1 MKLLY
6 DSGVQG
12 TKVRFLQWLMIGFG
26 GVMLWLATLQP
37 LTPPPLEVET
47 PGERRA
53 AQVFAVLAGVAAVA
67 GILVYARSYIARVEE
82 QDAGSVLIRHPGLVG
97 SSTRVV
103 REQDLKSSAFN
114 DGFYAA
120 GGLTVDAPWHT
131 VRLRN
136 RRIPLIL
143 DVQGRVLD
151 SGRLE
156 RALGLPSGSLWE
168 EPEPNPVSVAKPDRP
183 ARSRKRRKRR

>member
-6 DSGVQG
+6 DSGGQG
-12 TKVRFLQWLMIGFG
+12 AKVRLIQWLMIGFG
-26 GVMLWLATLQP
+26 GLMLWLATLQP
-37 LTPPPLEVET
+37 RTPPPPEVET

-53 AQVFAVLAGVAAVA
+53 AQAFAVLAGLAAVA
-67 GILVYARSYIARVEE
+67 GILVYGRGYIARVEE
-82 QDAGSVLIRHPGLVG
+82 QADGSVLIRHPRLIG

-103 REQDLKSSAFN
+103 REEDLKSSAFN

-120 GGLTVDAPWHT
+120 GGLTVNAPWHT

-168 EPEPNPVSVAKPDRP
+168 EPEPDPAGPAKPDRP
-183 ARSRKRRKRR
+183 ARSRKGRKRR